1 MTVMST
7 TQAVGSDRGASRGDP
22 VSLTLP
28 MQGYGMRPARAEAG
42 VAQDEFAWI
51 YGTGTQ
57 AADGTPVAPE
67 PFVFRQLPIW
77 PWFGLRAEF

>member
-1 MTVMST
+1 
-7 TQAVGSDRGASRGDP
+7 
-22 VSLTLP
+22 
-28 MQGYGMRPARAEAG
+28 MRPARAEAG

-67 PFVFRQLPIW
+67 PFVFRQLPIR